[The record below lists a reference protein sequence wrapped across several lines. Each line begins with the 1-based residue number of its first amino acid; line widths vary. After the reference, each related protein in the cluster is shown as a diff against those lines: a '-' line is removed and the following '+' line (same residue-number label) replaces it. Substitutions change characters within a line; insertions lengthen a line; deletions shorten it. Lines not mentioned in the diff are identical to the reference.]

1 MKLTHPQAIN
11 YAVDVWHVDIIS
23 MSCGFTESSE
33 RIQRAIDHASAEKVL
48 VIAAAGNDGAT
59 GGWCWPARDNSVLGM
74 TAAYGLGNKYG
85 RNPTPRRD
93 RQNFSILGCAVQGY
107 RRAVDSQTAVKESG
121 SGTSHATAVATAV
134 AAITMQILRDCKQ
147 QILEQSETGVESYN
161 RTEQT
166 LRTRTGMGAVFHNMG
181 GSDQERDGYRF
192 VQPWTIV
199 PALPGTDNRST
210 RALYIAQSIVLW
222 CGPTSTI

>member
-1 MKLTHPQAIN
+1 MKLTDMQAIN

-48 VIAAAGNDGAT
+48 IVAAAGNDGAT
-59 GGWCWPARDNSVLGM
+59 GGWCWPARENSVLGM
-74 TAAYGLGNKYG
+74 TAAHGGGDKYG
-85 RNPTPRRD
+85 RNPTPRLD
-93 RQNFSILGCAVQGY
+93 RQSFSILGCAVPGY
-107 RRAVDSQTAVKESG
+107 RRAAESQTAVKVAG

-147 QILEQSETGVESYN
+147 QIVEQSETGIDSYN
-161 RTEQT
+161 RTERS
-166 LRTRTGMGAVFHNMG
+166 LRTRAGMGAVFHQMVGAN
-181 GSDQERDGYRF
+181 QERDGYQF

-199 PALPGTDNRST
+199 PKAVDRSM
-210 RALYIAQSIVLW
+210 RPLFVAQSIVLW
-222 CGPTSTI
+222 CGPTSPI